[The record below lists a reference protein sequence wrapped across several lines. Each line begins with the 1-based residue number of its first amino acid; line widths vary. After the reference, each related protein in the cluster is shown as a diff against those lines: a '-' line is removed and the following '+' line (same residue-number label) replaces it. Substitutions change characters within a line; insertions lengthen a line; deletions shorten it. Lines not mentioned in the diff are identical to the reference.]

1 MTEHHHRITIE
12 RKERI
17 DKSVY
22 VLLFGGLAVWWMW
35 RGQAATVC
43 EAVYRDGDD
52 GLQSISY
59 VIIAMVVQ
67 AFGGAVA
74 ALALI
79 WSGVTFLVADV
90 YEGVRMFIADRRED
104 RQIAKQV
111 DGAVVAASVAT
122 GGEPPGPNT
131 SFADLPTDEKI
142 KAVAQDARDRNE
154 KLEMKVDAGFEGVLK
169 AIAGLQPAATPT
181 PRKRTTRTTAA
192 KS

>member
-59 VIIAMVVQ
+59 VIIGMVVQ

-90 YEGVRMFIADRRED
+90 YEGIRMFIADRRED
-104 RQIAKQV
+104 RQIEKQV

-122 GGEPPGPNT
+122 GGVGPVEEIPFGQL
-131 SFADLPTDEKI
+131 STDEKI

-154 KLEMKVDAGFEGVLK
+154 ALEAKVDAGFDGLLK
-169 AIAGLQPAATPT
+169 AIAGLQPVAEPA
-181 PRKRTTRTTAA
+181 PRKRAPRAPA
-192 KS
+192 VKP